1 MSLEFLYEDLVSWIL
16 KSVEIK
22 NVESFALTILGIGIT
37 VFTVLYS
44 FIGSKYEMIREVRE
58 RINEGKA
65 SIEDEA
71 QYHIAI
77 RYINRQIKV
86 NRYAIIVSLSS
97 FVLFLLCKIK
107 NLFFPENDLFQ
118 FFIDLLYIVLVL
130 FVGMLTVFVLN
141 EYKRL
146 IRQ

>member
-1 MSLEFLYEDLVSWIL
+1 MSLEFLYEDLFSWIL
-16 KSVEIK
+16 KSVDTR
-22 NVESFALTILGIGIT
+22 NVESFALSILGIGIT

-58 RINEGKA
+58 KMNEGKA

-71 QYHIAI
+71 QYQISI
-77 RYINRQIKV
+77 RYINRQIKI

-97 FVLFLLCKIK
+97 FMLFLLCKIK

>member
-1 MSLEFLYEDLVSWIL
+1 MSLEFLYEDLFSWIL
-16 KSVEIK
+16 KSVDTR
-22 NVESFALTILGIGIT
+22 NVESFALSILGIGIT

-58 RINEGKA
+58 KMNEGKA
-65 SIEDEA
+65 CIEDEA
-71 QYHIAI
+71 QYQIAI
-77 RYINRQIKV
+77 RYINRQIKI

-97 FVLFLLCKIK
+97 FMLFLLCKIK

-118 FFIDLLYIVLVL
+118 FSIDLLYIVLVL
-130 FVGMLTVFVLN
+130 FVGILTVFVLI

>member
-1 MSLEFLYEDLVSWIL
+1 MSLEFLYEDLASWIL

-77 RYINRQIKV
+77 RYIGGVI
-86 NRYAIIVSLSS
+86 
-97 FVLFLLCKIK
+97 
-107 NLFFPENDLFQ
+107 
-118 FFIDLLYIVLVL
+118 
-130 FVGMLTVFVLN
+130 
-141 EYKRL
+141 
-146 IRQ
+146 

>member
-1 MSLEFLYEDLVSWIL
+1 MNLEFLYKDLFSWIL
-16 KSVEIK
+16 KSVDTR

-58 RINEGKA
+58 KMNEGKA

-71 QYHIAI
+71 QYRIAI
-77 RYINRQIKV
+77 RYLNRLIKI
-86 NRYAIIVSLSS
+86 NRYAIIVSLIS
-97 FVLFLLCKIK
+97 FMLFLLCKIK
-107 NLFFPENDLFQ
+107 NFFFPENDQFQ
-118 FFIDLLYIVLVL
+118 FLIDLLYIALAL
-130 FVGMLTVFVLN
+130 FVGMLIVFVLN
-141 EYKRL
+141 EYRRL

>member
-1 MSLEFLYEDLVSWIL
+1 MSLEFLYEDLLSWIL
-16 KSVEIK
+16 KSVDTR
-22 NVESFALTILGIGIT
+22 NVESFALSILGIGIT

-58 RINEGKA
+58 KMNEGKA

-71 QYHIAI
+71 QYQIAI
-77 RYINRQIKV
+77 RYINRQIKI

-97 FVLFLLCKIK
+97 FMLFLLCKIK

-118 FFIDLLYIVLVL
+118 FSIDLLYIVLVL

>member
-44 FIGSKYEMIREVRE
+44 FIGSKYEMIREVKE

-107 NLFFPENDLFQ
+107 NLFFPKNDQIQ
-118 FFIDLLYIVLVL
+118 FSIDLLYIALVL
-130 FVGMLTVFVLN
+130 FVGILIVFIIN
-141 EYKRL
+141 EYRRL

>member
-1 MSLEFLYEDLVSWIL
+1 MSLELLYKDLVFWIL
-16 KSVEIK
+16 KSVETG
-22 NVESFALTILGIGIT
+22 NVESFALAILGIGIT

-58 RINEGKA
+58 KMNEGKA

-71 QYHIAI
+71 QYKIAI
-77 RYINRQIKV
+77 RYINRQIKI
-86 NRYAIIVSLSS
+86 NRYAIIVSFSS

-107 NLFFPENDLFQ
+107 NLFFPKNEQLQ
-118 FFIDLLYIVLVL
+118 LSIDLLYIALVL
-130 FVGMLTVFVLN
+130 FVGILMVFVLN
-141 EYKRL
+141 EYRRL

>member
-1 MSLEFLYEDLVSWIL
+1 MSLEFLYEDLASWIL

-97 FVLFLLCKIK
+97 FMLFLLCKIK
-107 NLFFPENDLFQ
+107 NLFFPENDQFQ
-118 FFIDLLYIVLVL
+118 FLIDLLYIALAL
-130 FVGMLTVFVLN
+130 FVGMLIVFVLN
-141 EYKRL
+141 EYRRL